1 MEMSAAVLRDLC
13 MQHKLYRTP
22 GLNDKLYLN
31 FKGFTR
37 IACLEG
43 YTALKA
49 LFLEGNALASL
60 AGLPP
65 LQELTC
71 L

>member
-1 MEMSAAVLRDLC
+1 MEMTAAILRDVC
-13 MQHKLYRTP
+13 TQHKLYRTP

-37 IACLEG
+37 IAALEP
-43 YTALKA
+43 YTGLKA
-49 LFLEGNALASL
+49 LFLEGNALPSL
-60 AGLPP
+60 EGLPH
-65 LQELTC
+65 LEELKC